1 MGQYRYF
8 LAIQTRLPEDYLADA
23 EFRRNLET
31 LRRLGFDGVELN
43 ISDPDTVEP
52 RRLKAYLAE
61 FGLVLSMFASGLTAK
76 TFSLSLATSD
86 EARRKEAIGR
96 TVRFLEFAHE
106 FGAGVIAG
114 YLKGAPQ
121 DSGPGARERLAASVL
136 ELAPIADRLK
146 TPLLIEAVNR
156 YESPVGHSLADTWDI
171 ARRAGSP
178 FVWILPDTFHMN
190 IEESNMRQAI
200 AHTGPA
206 SAPSTSRTTTGI
218 SPASGPL
225 TSARSSGCSTRWATR
240 ASWPSRETCGR
251 ASSRTWK
258 WRCGASGRTW
268 LGRRANDKNPRP
280 IRICGLSQNTTP
292 GSRTEP
298 GVVFPPVPA
307 AGHR

>member
-1 MGQYRYF
+1 MGHYRYF
-8 LAIQTRLPEDYLADA
+8 LAIQTRLPEEYQADA

-52 RRLKAYLAE
+52 HRLKAYLAE

-76 TFSLSLATSD
+76 TFNLSLATSD

-96 TVRFLEFAHE
+96 TVRFLEFAHQ

-121 DSGPGARERLAASVL
+121 DNGPGARERLAAAAL

-178 FVWILPDTFHMN
+178 FVQILPDTFHMN
-190 IEESNMRQAI
+190 IEEANMKQAI
-200 AHTGPA
+200 GAHRDCFSSFHLSDNNRHFPGFGALDFGAIIGMLDEVGYQGKLAIEGNVRTSFIADVEVAMRCLGP
-206 SAPSTSRTTTGI
+206 I
-218 SPASGPL
+218 L
-225 TSARSSGCSTRWATR
+225 ARR
-240 ASWPSRETCGR
+240 
-251 ASSRTWK
+251 
-258 WRCGASGRTW
+258 
-268 LGRRANDKNPRP
+268 
-280 IRICGLSQNTTP
+280 
-292 GSRTEP
+292 
-298 GVVFPPVPA
+298 
-307 AGHR
+307 